1 MYRSVSICIQEQE
14 RSYLNI
20 LENKYMRNTALTYI
34 SINSSAENI
43 SQKDMSEIAYL
54 PYNDVDLISKVSN
67 CTNFD

>member
-1 MYRSVSICIQEQE
+1 
-14 RSYLNI
+14 
-20 LENKYMRNTALTYI
+20 MRNTALTYI